1 MTLLSKYKQY
11 SNFITFLEHISTPKH
26 NTLTES
32 IIAGF
37 NIIME
42 GEFLNQ
48 YGSSFEKYTHNPS
61 REEIKQI
68 ASNPTELKKYF
79 YGILIKLIDN
89 DYTDIDEAENVFSE
103 CVRFLENNPNIITN
117 FDLTYSNLES
127 YVHLFVYRYVHSK
140 HTNKQKIVETPE
152 LIKNPDTTIID
163 KSEEY
168 ESETANQGNVLD
180 SAIEWTA
187 DALATRLAKKP
198 NGSVD
203 DIKHEKLYNSYYKF
217 LQNYAYTNNSDQSND
232 ESESILEKKAIR
244 DELILKKMKQYQN
257 FVRSMGKIL
266 TSQEYKFK
274 KVLGD
279 EFNPENIL
287 IKFKQMTSTPPEG
300 SKKLVATSENIKYL
314 LGDKIYD
321 IIYSLPPQQKQ
332 INKID
337 ELESELN
344 QLSNLRTKKTR
355 VGAMITDQTQN
366 NGEVDEKT
374 GNTLITLL
382 KKFHKGE

>member
-140 HTNKQKIVETPE
+140 HTKKQKIVETPE

-198 NGSVD
+198 DGSVD
-203 DIKHEKLYNSYYKF
+203 DAKHEKLYDSYYKF
-217 LQNYAYTNNSDQSND
+217 LQNYAYKKDSTGASEEGADAGAGAG
-232 ESESILEKKAIR
+232 ESALEKKEKR
-244 DELILKKMKQYQN
+244 TELVYNKTKALQR
-257 FVRSMGKIL
+257 FVISLSKIFGTQEDKFKKIL
-266 TSQEYKFK
+266 GEDFDPNEVLMKFKEMKAAPPENSNKILANSENIK

-279 EFNPENIL
+279 
-287 IKFKQMTSTPPEG
+287 
-300 SKKLVATSENIKYL
+300 KL
-314 LGDKIYD
+314 YD
-321 IIYSLPPQQKQ
+321 IIYSLAPQQKQ
-332 INKID
+332 IDIID
-337 ELESELN
+337 RFEEDIKGLN
-344 QLSNLRTKKTR
+344 DVRTGTKR
-355 VGAMITDQTQN
+355 VGATLDELKGSQGQDPN
-366 NGEVDEKT
+366 VDMKT
-374 GNTLITLL
+374 G
-382 KKFHKGE
+382 